1 MHVILNA
8 AMSVDGKIATRSG
21 DSCISSIVDLKRV
34 HRLRT
39 TVDAIMIGIQ
49 TVLTDDPM
57 LDVRYA
63 KTKKKNP
70 ARIIIDST
78 ARIPLHSRILK
89 TANEIQTVVAVTN
102 RASIAKIHKIE
113 STGAQ
118 VLVTGEKI
126 VNIRNVF
133 RHLERLGFNRIL
145 VEGGGEINWSVLN
158 LGMIDEMIVMV
169 SSIVIGGRDA
179 KTLVEG
185 KGISEISSTKKMKL
199 SRVQRQTLNE
209 VVLYYQLF

>member
-78 ARIPLHSRILK
+78 ARISLHSRILK
-89 TANEIQTVVAVTN
+89 TANEIYTVVAVTT
-102 RASIAKIHKIE
+102 RAPIAKIHKIE

-118 VLVTGEKI
+118 VLVTGDKI
-126 VNIRNVF
+126 VNIRSVF

-158 LGMIDEMIVMV
+158 LGLIDEMIVMI
-169 SSIVIGGRDA
+169 SSVVIGGRDA

-185 KGISEISSTKKMKL
+185 RGFSKVSRAKKMKL
-199 SRVQRQTLNE
+199 LSVERQTQNE
-209 VVLYYQLF
+209 LVLYYQLF

>member
-1 MHVILNA
+1 LYVILNA
-8 AMSVDGKIATRSG
+8 AMSADGKIATRSG
-21 DSCISSIVDLKRV
+21 NSSISSIVDLKRV

-49 TVLTDDPM
+49 TVLTDNPM
-57 LDVRYA
+57 LDVRFA

-78 ARIPLHSRILK
+78 ARISLHSRILK
-89 TANEIQTVVAVTN
+89 TANEIYTVVAVTT
-102 RASIAKIHKIE
+102 RAPIAKIHKIE

-118 VLVTGEKI
+118 VLVTGDKK
-126 VNIRNVF
+126 VNIRSVF
-133 RHLERLGFNRIL
+133 RHLERLGFDRIL

-158 LGMIDEMIVMV
+158 LGLIDEMIVMI
-169 SSIVIGGRDA
+169 SSVVIGGRDA

-185 KGISEISSTKKMKL
+185 RGFSKVSRAKKMKL
-199 SRVQRQTLNE
+199 LSVERQTQNE
-209 VVLYYQLF
+209 LVLYYQLF

>member
-1 MHVILNA
+1 
-8 AMSVDGKIATRSG
+8 MSVDGKIATRSG
-21 DSCISSIVDLKRV
+21 DSSISSIVDLKRV

-57 LDVRYA
+57 LDVRFA
-63 KTKKKNP
+63 KTNRKNP

-78 ARIPLHSRILK
+78 ARIPLRSRILK
-89 TANEIQTVVAVTN
+89 TANEIQTVVAVTTK
-102 RASIAKIHKIE
+102 ASTAKIHKIE
-113 STGAQ
+113 SRGAQ
-118 VLVTGEKI
+118 VLVAGDKI
-126 VNIRNVF
+126 VNIRSVF
-133 RHLERLGFNRIL
+133 RYLERLGFERIL

-169 SSIVIGGRDA
+169 SSVVIGGRDA

-185 KGISEISSTKKMKL
+185 RGFSKISNTMKMKL
-199 SRVQRQTLNE
+199 SKVERQTLNE
-209 VVLYYQLF
+209 LVLYYQLF

>member
-1 MHVILNA
+1 
-8 AMSVDGKIATRSG
+8 MSVDGKIATRSG

-78 ARIPLHSRILK
+78 ARISLHSRILK
-89 TANEIQTVVAVTN
+89 TANEIHTVVAVTT

-113 STGAQ
+113 NTGAQ

-126 VNIRNVF
+126 VNIRSVF

-185 KGISEISSTKKMKL
+185 RGFSKISSTKKMKL
-199 SRVQRQTLNE
+199 SRVERQTLNE
-209 VVLYYQLF
+209 LVLYYQLF

>member
-1 MHVILNA
+1 
-8 AMSVDGKIATRSG
+8 MSVDGKIATRSG
-21 DSCISSIVDLKRV
+21 DSSISSIVDLKRV
-34 HRLRT
+34 HSLRT

-57 LDVRYA
+57 LDVRFA

-78 ARIPLHSRILK
+78 ARISLHSRILK

-126 VNIRNVF
+126 VNIRSVF

-158 LGMIDEMIVMV
+158 LGLIDEMIVMI
-169 SSIVIGGRDA
+169 SSVVIGGRDA

-185 KGISEISSTKKMKL
+185 RGFSKVSRAKKMKL
-199 SRVQRQTLNE
+199 LSVERQTQNE
-209 VVLYYQLF
+209 LVLYYQLF

>member
-1 MHVILNA
+1 MYVILNA
-8 AMSVDGKIATRSG
+8 AMSADGKIATRSG
-21 DSCISSIVDLKRV
+21 NSSISSIVDLKRV

-49 TVLTDDPM
+49 TVLTDNPM
-57 LDVRYA
+57 LDVRFA

-78 ARIPLHSRILK
+78 ARISLHSRILK
-89 TANEIQTVVAVTN
+89 TANEIYTVVAVTT
-102 RASIAKIHKIE
+102 RAPIAKIHKIE

-118 VLVTGEKI
+118 VLVTGDKI
-126 VNIRNVF
+126 VNIRSVF
-133 RHLERLGFNRIL
+133 RHLERLGFDRIL

-158 LGMIDEMIVMV
+158 LGLIDEMIVMI
-169 SSIVIGGRDA
+169 SSVLIGGRDA

-185 KGISEISSTKKMKL
+185 RGFSKVSRAKKMKL
-199 SRVQRQTLNE
+199 LSVERQTQNE
-209 VVLYYQLF
+209 LVLYYQLF

>member
-1 MHVILNA
+1 
-8 AMSVDGKIATRSG
+8 MSADGKIATRSG
-21 DSCISSIVDLKRV
+21 NSSISSIVDLKRV

-49 TVLTDDPM
+49 TVLTDNPM
-57 LDVRYA
+57 LDVRFA

-78 ARIPLHSRILK
+78 ARISLHSRILK
-89 TANEIQTVVAVTN
+89 TANEIYTVVAVTT
-102 RASIAKIHKIE
+102 RAPIAKIHKIE

-118 VLVTGEKI
+118 VLVTGDKI
-126 VNIRNVF
+126 VNIRSVF
-133 RHLERLGFNRIL
+133 RHLERLGFDRIL

-158 LGMIDEMIVMV
+158 LGLIDEMIVMV
-169 SSIVIGGRDA
+169 SSVVIGGRDA

-185 KGISEISSTKKMKL
+185 RGFSKVSRAKKMKL
-199 SRVQRQTLNE
+199 LSVERQTQNE
-209 VVLYYQLF
+209 LVLYYQLF

>member
-1 MHVILNA
+1 MYVILNA
-8 AMSVDGKIATRSG
+8 AMSADGKIATRSG
-21 DSCISSIVDLKRV
+21 NSSISSIVDLKRV

-49 TVLTDDPM
+49 TVLTDNPM
-57 LDVRYA
+57 LDVRFA

-70 ARIIIDST
+70 ARVIIDST
-78 ARIPLHSRILK
+78 ARISLHSRILK
-89 TANEIQTVVAVTN
+89 TANEIYTVVAVTT
-102 RASIAKIHKIE
+102 RAPIAKIHKIE

-126 VNIRNVF
+126 VNIRSVF

-158 LGMIDEMIVMV
+158 LGLIDEMIVMI
-169 SSIVIGGRDA
+169 SSVLIGGRDA

-185 KGISEISSTKKMKL
+185 RGFSKVSRAKKMKL
-199 SRVQRQTLNE
+199 LSVERQTQNE
-209 VVLYYQLF
+209 LVLYYQLF

>member
-1 MHVILNA
+1 LYVILNA
-8 AMSVDGKIATRSG
+8 AMSADGKIATRSG
-21 DSCISSIVDLKRV
+21 NSSISSIVDLKRV

-49 TVLTDDPM
+49 TVLTDNPM
-57 LDVRYA
+57 LDVRFA

-78 ARIPLHSRILK
+78 ARISLHSRILK
-89 TANEIQTVVAVTN
+89 TANEIYTVVAVTT
-102 RASIAKIHKIE
+102 RAPIAKIHKIE

-118 VLVTGEKI
+118 VLVTGDKK
-126 VNIRNVF
+126 VNIRSVF
-133 RHLERLGFNRIL
+133 RHLERWGFDRIL

-158 LGMIDEMIVMV
+158 LGLIDEMIVMI
-169 SSIVIGGRDA
+169 SSVVIGGRDA

-185 KGISEISSTKKMKL
+185 RGFSKVSRAKKMKL
-199 SRVQRQTLNE
+199 LSVERQTQNE
-209 VVLYYQLF
+209 LVLYYQLF

>member
-1 MHVILNA
+1 
-8 AMSVDGKIATRSG
+8 MSVDGKIATRSG
-21 DSCISSIVDLKRV
+21 DSSISSIVDLKRV

-57 LDVRYA
+57 LDVRFT

-78 ARIPLHSRILK
+78 ARISLHSRILK
-89 TANEIQTVVAVTN
+89 TANEIHTIVAVTT

-118 VLVTGEKI
+118 VLVTGDKV
-126 VNIRNVF
+126 VNIRSVF

-145 VEGGGEINWSVLN
+145 VEGGGEINWSVLK

-169 SSIVIGGRDA
+169 SSVVIGGRDA

-185 KGISEISSTKKMKL
+185 KGFSKISSTVKMKL
-199 SRVQRQTLNE
+199 SRVERQTLNE
-209 VVLYYQLF
+209 LVLYYQLF

>member
-1 MHVILNA
+1 LYVILNA
-8 AMSVDGKIATRSG
+8 AMSADGKIATRSG
-21 DSCISSIVDLKRV
+21 NSSISSIVDLKRV

-49 TVLTDDPM
+49 TVLTDNPM
-57 LDVRYA
+57 LDVRFA

-78 ARIPLHSRILK
+78 ARISLHSRILK
-89 TANEIQTVVAVTN
+89 TADEIYTVVAVTT
-102 RASIAKIHKIE
+102 RAPIAKIHKIE

-118 VLVTGEKI
+118 VLVTGDKI
-126 VNIRNVF
+126 VNIRSVF
-133 RHLERLGFNRIL
+133 RHLERLGFDRIL

-158 LGMIDEMIVMV
+158 LGLIDEMIVMI
-169 SSIVIGGRDA
+169 SSVVIGGRDA

-185 KGISEISSTKKMKL
+185 RGFSKVSRAKKMKL
-199 SRVQRQTLNE
+199 LSVERQTQNE
-209 VVLYYQLF
+209 LVLYYQLF

>member
-1 MHVILNA
+1 
-8 AMSVDGKIATRSG
+8 MSVDGKIATRSG

-49 TVLTDDPM
+49 TVLTDNPM
-57 LDVRYA
+57 LDVRFA

-70 ARIIIDST
+70 AIIIDST
-78 ARIPLHSRILK
+78 ARISLHSRIMK
-89 TANEIQTVVAVTN
+89 TANEIYTVVAVTT
-102 RASIAKIHKIE
+102 RAPIAKIHKIE

-118 VLVTGEKI
+118 VLVTGDKK
-126 VNIRNVF
+126 VNIRSVF
-133 RHLERLGFNRIL
+133 RHLERWGFDRIL

>member
-21 DSCISSIVDLKRV
+21 DSSISSIVDLKRV

-57 LDVRYA
+57 LDVRFA
-63 KTKKKNP
+63 KTNRKNP

-78 ARIPLHSRILK
+78 ARIPLRSRILK
-89 TANEIQTVVAVTN
+89 TANEIQTVVAVTTK
-102 RASIAKIHKIE
+102 ASTAKIHKIE
-113 STGAQ
+113 SRGAQ
-118 VLVTGEKI
+118 VLVAGDKI
-126 VNIRNVF
+126 VNIRSVF
-133 RHLERLGFNRIL
+133 RHLERLGFKRIL

-169 SSIVIGGRDA
+169 SSVVIGGRDA

-185 KGISEISSTKKMKL
+185 RGFSKISNTMKMKL
-199 SRVQRQTLNE
+199 SKVERQTLNE
-209 VVLYYQLF
+209 LVLYYQLF

>member
-1 MHVILNA
+1 MYVILNA

-21 DSCISSIVDLKRV
+21 DSSISSIVDLKRV

-57 LDVRYA
+57 LDVRFA

-78 ARIPLHSRILK
+78 ARISLHSRILK
-89 TANEIQTVVAVTN
+89 TANEIHTVVAVTN

-126 VNIRNVF
+126 VNIRSVF

-169 SSIVIGGRDA
+169 SSIVI
-179 KTLVEG
+179 
-185 KGISEISSTKKMKL
+185 
-199 SRVQRQTLNE
+199 
-209 VVLYYQLF
+209 

>member
-1 MHVILNA
+1 
-8 AMSVDGKIATRSG
+8 MSVDGKIATRSG
-21 DSCISSIVDLKRV
+21 DSSISSIVDLKRV

-57 LDVRYA
+57 LDVRFA

-78 ARIPLHSRILK
+78 ARISLHSRILK
-89 TANEIQTVVAVTN
+89 TANEIYTVVAVTT
-102 RASIAKIHKIE
+102 RAPIAKIHKIE

-118 VLVTGEKI
+118 VLVTGDKI
-126 VNIRNVF
+126 VNIRSVF
-133 RHLERLGFNRIL
+133 RHLERLGFDRIL

-158 LGMIDEMIVMV
+158 LGLIDEMIVMI
-169 SSIVIGGRDA
+169 SSVVIGGRDA

-185 KGISEISSTKKMKL
+185 RGFSKVSRAKKMKL
-199 SRVQRQTLNE
+199 LSVERQTQNE
-209 VVLYYQLF
+209 LVLYYQLF

>member
-21 DSCISSIVDLKRV
+21 DSSISSIVDLKRV

-57 LDVRYA
+57 LDVRFA

-78 ARIPLHSRILK
+78 ARISLHSRILK
-89 TANEIQTVVAVTN
+89 TANEIHTVVAVTT

-126 VNIRNVF
+126 VNIRSVF

-158 LGMIDEMIVMV
+158 LGMIDEMIVM
-169 SSIVIGGRDA
+169 
-179 KTLVEG
+179 
-185 KGISEISSTKKMKL
+185 
-199 SRVQRQTLNE
+199 
-209 VVLYYQLF
+209 

>member
-1 MHVILNA
+1 
-8 AMSVDGKIATRSG
+8 MSVDGKIATRSG
-21 DSCISSIVDLKRV
+21 DSSISSIVDLKRV

-57 LDVRYA
+57 LDVRFA
-63 KTKKKNP
+63 KTNWKNP

-89 TANEIQTVVAVTN
+89 TANEIQTVVAVTTK
-102 RASIAKIHKIE
+102 ASTAKIHKIE
-113 STGAQ
+113 SRGAH
-118 VLVTGEKI
+118 VLVAGDKI
-126 VNIRNVF
+126 VNIRSVF
-133 RHLERLGFNRIL
+133 RHLERLGFKRIL

-158 LGMIDEMIVMV
+158 LGMIDELIVMV
-169 SSIVIGGRDA
+169 SSVVIGGRDA

-185 KGISEISSTKKMKL
+185 RGFSKISDTMKMKL
-199 SRVQRQTLNE
+199 SKVERQTLNE
-209 VVLYYQLF
+209 LVLYYQLF